1 MIGVTGAT
9 GFIGKH
15 LMNALGDSAI
25 PINMR
30 DDDKDIMNL
39 LMENNIKIIIHLA
52 NPTPSINQ
60 DDVGKKG
67 IELGERI
74 VDIADSIGEIY
85 FILISSIRVYPNG
98 FETFDKNTPLEPI
111 DEYGRGKVAV
121 ENIIKKSKHRVLGL
135 RVSSVMGIDL
145 DGTPRGLIGTFVNQS
160 MKYGELKVMGDGSA
174 KKDLIHVSDLIQL
187 LLILVEQKS
196 PKSDLFLP
204 VGGGKSW
211 TVLEIANY
219 ISKETNS
226 EISFIEPA
234 IYELSNSVNIND
246 ICELSGWSPIWTIE
260 NMILESVGGLE

>member
-85 FILISSIRVYPNG
+85 FNYCC
-98 FETFDKNTPLEPI
+98 
-111 DEYGRGKVAV
+111 
-121 ENIIKKSKHRVLGL
+121 
-135 RVSSVMGIDL
+135 
-145 DGTPRGLIGTFVNQS
+145 
-160 MKYGELKVMGDGSA
+160 A
-174 KKDLIHVSDLIQL
+174 K
-187 LLILVEQKS
+187 
-196 PKSDLFLP
+196 
-204 VGGGKSW
+204 
-211 TVLEIANY
+211 
-219 ISKETNS
+219 
-226 EISFIEPA
+226 
-234 IYELSNSVNIND
+234 
-246 ICELSGWSPIWTIE
+246 
-260 NMILESVGGLE
+260 